1 VSNAGIAVT
10 APLLETTG
18 EQWQLT
24 MDVNAKGVL
33 HCYQAAARQMIAQGR
48 GGRLSCRFLRR
59 PTLGI
64 SLDNRSSS
72 MAGCGFREALPGH
85 RRS

>member
-1 VSNAGIAVT
+1 VT

-48 GGRLSCRFLRR
+48 GGGLVSFLAS
-59 PTLGI
+59 P
-64 SLDNRSSS
+64 D
-72 MAGCGFREALPGH
+72 AGYITGQSIVVDGGMWF
-85 RRS
+85 S